1 MDQIQLI
8 LDQKI
13 KLVAGVHNDNNDS
26 VASSALALTAEL
38 KSFFKSKFE
47 KANFISKK
55 LDKVP
60 VEGQNTS
67 TPFDP
72 KSFIEAAEVLRLKSV
87 SSLSSLRPL

>member
-38 KSFFKSKFE
+38 KSFFKSNFE

-55 LDKVP
+55 LDKVRLK
-60 VEGQNTS
+60 V
-67 TPFDP
+67 
-72 KSFIEAAEVLRLKSV
+72 KIRLRLLIL
-87 SSLSSLRPL
+87 SLLLRQQKF